1 LVQLVWLFFE
11 DLSLLTINSLVSFE
25 LPGIPSIIQSS
36 LLKLIYF
43 DILYTEYWL
52 PQFMMNVIGVDLDQ
66 VEGDT
71 AMSLQFAENG
81 F

>member
-1 LVQLVWLFFE
+1 
-11 DLSLLTINSLVSFE
+11 LVSFE

-52 PQFMMNVIGVDLDQ
+52 PQFMMKVIGVDLDQ
-66 VEGDT
+66 VEGDAAIT
-71 AMSLQFAENG
+71 LQFAENG
-81 F
+81 YSSK